1 MGVSWVSLEI
11 IQIGEILCSEVFFF
25 KLQDWKKRAD
35 RGEKPKT
42 GQGVGDRFGAV
53 DWSFYL
59 A

>member
-1 MGVSWVSLEI
+1 MSLEI
-11 IQIGEILCSEVFFF
+11 IQIGEILCSEVFFL